1 MKWNADTA
9 ALLPLFALCAGS
21 PAYAAQRAPALR
33 YEAEFPGTGYAPPQ
47 AQNRDEDG
55 FAPPAS
61 EGPSGSS
68 RPRAGEFR
76 YDETGYAGVRSVEGE
91 GAGDAASVARH
102 RSLPGGTVLEVT
114 SLDTGRTIL
123 VLVTGPLPPGAD
135 HPLDLSAGAAAQLG
149 YAHGQRIP
157 VRLRAVT
164 PSGPDMAALRSGTA
178 PSPRADAPR
187 VLLTALR
194 KRLPEVSP
202 APPLRAAAAPI
213 RTPPATPQ
221 RRMASTPVSKPAAAP
236 GRYVVQVAAL
246 SSAGNAQ
253 ALARS
258 MGGFVKQGGGLHRV
272 QLGPF
277 ATRTQAEA
285 ARGRAA
291 RAGHPD
297 ARVIA
302 N

>member
-9 ALLPLFALCAGS
+9 ALLPLIALCAG
-21 PAYAAQRAPALR
+21 PAHAAQRAPAIR
-33 YEAEFPGTGYAPPQ
+33 YEAEGPGAAYAPPPSQ
-47 AQNRDEDG
+47 DRDAG
-55 FAPPAS
+55 FAPPQS

-68 RPRAGEFR
+68 RTQPGEFR
-76 YDETGYAGVRSVEGE
+76 YDETGYAGVRSVEGG
-91 GAGDAASVARH
+91 GAADAASVAVH
-102 RSLPGGTVLEVT
+102 RSLPVGTALEVT

-123 VLVTGPLPPGAD
+123 VLVTGQLSPDAD
-135 HPLDLSAGAAAQLG
+135 HPIDLSAGAATQLG
-149 YAHGQRIP
+149 FAQTQRIP
-157 VRLRAVT
+157 VRIRKVT
-164 PSGPDMAALRSGTA
+164 ASGPDMAALRAGTA
-178 PSPRADAPR
+178 PSPRADAPP
-187 VLLTALR
+187 VLLNALR
-194 KRLPEVSP
+194 KRLPAAPAAVPVRTAAPVSSP
-202 APPLRAAAAPI
+202 APARLRAATAVPAARPAAP
-213 RTPPATPQ
+213 R
-221 RRMASTPVSKPAAAP
+221 

-277 ATRTQAEA
+277 ATQAQAEA

-291 RAGHPD
+291 RAGHAD

-302 N
+302 AN